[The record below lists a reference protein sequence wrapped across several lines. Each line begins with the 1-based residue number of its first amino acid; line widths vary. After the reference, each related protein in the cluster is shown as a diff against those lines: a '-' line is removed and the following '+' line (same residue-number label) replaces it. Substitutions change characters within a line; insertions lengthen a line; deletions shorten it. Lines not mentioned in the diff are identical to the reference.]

1 MEPSS
6 GMSAELQGVTSPR
19 RAFSW
24 RLIVGSSPGRTSSH
38 RANPGA
44 IKPVQRQEGRGREV
58 VGGSEKGLDVHLS
71 ERQLRQKPSQF
82 VAGVSLGPEAFDV
95 MPKGPGKGLPRFSA
109 QKSMLDPLAKGI
121 DGVPIVQ
128 HDFYLASGP

>member
-6 GMSAELQGVTSPR
+6 GMSAELQGVNVGTTD
-19 RAFSW
+19 
-24 RLIVGSSPGRTSSH
+24 IVGDY
-38 RANPGA
+38 PGA

-58 VGGSEKGLDVHLS
+58 ICGSEKGLDVHLS

-82 VAGVSLGPEAFDV
+82 LAGVSLGPEALDV
-95 MPKGPGKGLPRFSA
+95 MPKGPGKRLPRFSA
-109 QKSMLDPLAKGI
+109 QKSMLDPLANGI

-128 HDFYLASGP
+128 HDF